1 MKKDDKHKLIESI
14 EAVLSIKNE
23 TAAFIAASL
32 AVNGRVLFADPSG
45 RNAKVLGNFLEHA
58 TGNKALIQYCSDQTP
73 IDAFLDDKKLLH
85 RLIICERIEALSP
98 GVQSLLGE
106 VLRRDE
112 NQGSLFLGLVDSR
125 AEAENISE
133 TLRVAFSALVEM
145 PPVHP
150 EEIKAQLGGMVAAS
164 ADDSVAHL
172 WSLLKTLSADTHVT
186 ASLAKG
192 ISSLAEK
199 IPAIDPQAVM
209 VPPRIEYLLQLG
221 GVVSTYRSL
230 LEKPQEL
237 EPDENLPVDPCVWAL
252 AHRLLRIDIGGK
264 TNVGIVQGALSNKPS
279 KKTSA
284 IKNESSN
291 PEELQKAAE
300 VCRKIV
306 SYMSQE
312 VIGRGEGPE
321 GDGPDI
327 GNGEKGLGTI
337 RLIVTALFSQGHILF
352 EDYPGTG
359 KSFMV
364 ERLSKC
370 IWDNISEVGINI
382 RDFRRIQCVPDLLPA
397 DITGFEALGAHG
409 MTFRPGPVFAYFVLL
424 DEINRTTP
432 KVQSALLEAMAEKRV
447 SVGNHRY
454 DLGRIFFVLAT
465 QNPLDNVGTYE
476 LPGAQLDRF
485 IFKRRLGNV
494 GDTAFS
500 QIVFNQTTGDSHAKL
515 PAPNIPISELADA
528 IETVQKFGNKDSV
541 LNREVIE
548 PLIRNICAIVEEK
561 IESKILKEGSKP
573 SPRSAQKLIG
583 ALKSLAFIE
592 GAMNGNLNDIKIDK
606 KHLRMI
612 GQDYFSHRIFPV
624 RDDMTL
630 DERNKLV
637 NDIITDAI
645 AGLDKGVGLSPKKS

>member
-1 MKKDDKHKLIESI
+1 
-14 EAVLSIKNE
+14 
-23 TAAFIAASL
+23 
-32 AVNGRVLFADPSG
+32 
-45 RNAKVLGNFLEHA
+45 
-58 TGNKALIQYCSDQTP
+58 
-73 IDAFLDDKKLLH
+73 
-85 RLIICERIEALSP
+85 
-98 GVQSLLGE
+98 
-106 VLRRDE
+106 
-112 NQGSLFLGLVDSR
+112 
-125 AEAENISE
+125 
-133 TLRVAFSALVEM
+133 
-145 PPVHP
+145 
-150 EEIKAQLGGMVAAS
+150 
-164 ADDSVAHL
+164 
-172 WSLLKTLSADTHVT
+172 
-186 ASLAKG
+186 
-192 ISSLAEK
+192 
-199 IPAIDPQAVM
+199 
-209 VPPRIEYLLQLG
+209 
-221 GVVSTYRSL
+221 
-230 LEKPQEL
+230 
-237 EPDENLPVDPCVWAL
+237 
-252 AHRLLRIDIGGK
+252 
-264 TNVGIVQGALSNKPS
+264 
-279 KKTSA
+279 
-284 IKNESSN
+284 
-291 PEELQKAAE
+291 
-300 VCRKIV
+300 
-306 SYMSQE
+306 
-312 VIGRGEGPE
+312 
-321 GDGPDI
+321 
-327 GNGEKGLGTI
+327 
-337 RLIVTALFSQGHILF
+337 
-352 EDYPGTG
+352 
-359 KSFMV
+359 
-364 ERLSKC
+364 
-370 IWDNISEVGINI
+370 
-382 RDFRRIQCVPDLLPA
+382 
-397 DITGFEALGAHG
+397 
-409 MTFRPGPVFAYFVLL
+409 
-424 DEINRTTP
+424 
-432 KVQSALLEAMAEKRV
+432 MAEKRV